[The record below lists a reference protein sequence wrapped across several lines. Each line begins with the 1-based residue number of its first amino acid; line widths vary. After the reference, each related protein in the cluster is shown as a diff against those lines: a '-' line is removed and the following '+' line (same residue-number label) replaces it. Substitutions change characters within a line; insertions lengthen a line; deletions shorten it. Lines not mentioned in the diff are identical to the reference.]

1 MFSRSL
7 LPQFKGNR
15 RDQFIIISDIL
26 SFAIN
31 GIKKTELM
39 YKAGLSSAQLHK
51 YMRLLFR
58 SNLLELSNHKKRT
71 IYVTTAKGKDYLE
84 MFCELAKLLD

>member
-1 MFSRSL
+1 MFCRNL
-7 LPQFKGNR
+7 LPQFKANR

-51 YMRLLFR
+51 YMRLLF
-58 SNLLELSNHKKRT
+58 SSKLLELSNHKKRT
-71 IYVTTAKGKDYLE
+71 IYVTTAKGKNFLE
-84 MFCELAKLLD
+84 TFGELAKLLD